1 MLRVH
6 VHPRSVRDEIVGWRA
21 AAPVRGGSDLALHVR
36 VTAPPLDGR
45 ANEAVCRLLAAALG
59 VAPSTVEL
67 VRGAAARDKLFR
79 LRTLDVTAARARLGA
94 SAPPPASPRPSR

>member
-1 MLRVH
+1 MGELLAVRVQAGASADAILGWQGPALRVR
-6 VHPRSVRDEIVGWRA
+6 VS
-21 AAPVRGGSDLALHVR
+21 APAR
-36 VTAPPLDGR
+36 DGR

-67 VRGAAARDKLFR
+67 VRGAATRDKLFR

-94 SAPPPASPRPSR
+94 PATPPALLRPSR